1 MMFHVYKAFFL
12 CEITGSGR
20 SDGHETDDMEF
31 PPPRTIAVIVAG
43 ARGPKPGRANVR
55 PSPEPG
61 GTNRLRLNGWK
72 VWVKSSEW
80 KDRPR
85 IRY

>member
-31 PPPRTIAVIVAG
+31 PPLGRLPSLSQARVVQSQVARMFDHHQNPAERT
-43 ARGPKPGRANVR
+43 
-55 PSPEPG
+55 
-61 GTNRLRLNGWK
+61 
-72 VWVKSSEW
+72 
-80 KDRPR
+80 DFD
-85 IRY
+85 